1 MSTVRAAITQAL
13 RLLRAA
19 SPGDEPTAE
28 ELSVGLEGAQALV
41 LEIHEARGPLLTLD
55 VSANTIPGENQRL
68 RIQAGADVTV
78 TLPNTVAMAGGCDPY
93 DYGFNPSA
101 TDAAANPAP
110 GSLNPADYVAWR
122 PPTDGARIE
131 IVGTQSGLYFY
142 REDTN
147 AWVAVLGLTVDSELP
162 FNQRLQGAFAALLA
176 ERLAD
181 VLGASGD
188 VTPAQKARITHARE
202 QMFTR
207 TGARR
212 APTRAQYL

>member
-1 MSTVRAAITQAL
+1 MSTVRAAISQAL
-13 RLLRAA
+13 RLLRAS

-28 ELSVGLEGAQALV
+28 ELSAGLEGAQGLV

-55 VSANTIPGENQRL
+55 ISANTIPGENQRL

-78 TLPNTVAMAGGCDPY
+78 TLPNTVAMSGSYDPY
-93 DYGFNPSA
+93 DYGFSA
-101 TDAAANPAP
+101 SDAAVAPAL

-131 IVGTQSGLYFY
+131 IVGTAQGLYFY

-147 AWVAVLGLTVDSELP
+147 AWVSALALAIDSELP

-181 VLGASGD
+181 VLGASGA
-188 VTPAQKARITHARE
+188 VTPAQKARLVHARE

-207 TGARR
+207 TGAQRGE
-212 APTRAQYL
+212 TRAQYF

>member
-1 MSTVRAAITQAL
+1 MSTVRAAISQAM
-13 RLLRAA
+13 RLLRAS
-19 SPGDEPTAE
+19 SPGDEPAAE
-28 ELSVGLEGAQALV
+28 ELSAGLEGAQALV

-55 VSANTIPGENQRL
+55 ISADWTPGENQRL

-78 TLPNTVAMAGGCDPY
+78 TLPNTVATYGGYDPY

-101 TDAAANPAP
+101 SDSAANPAL
-110 GSLNPADYVAWR
+110 GSIGPADYVAWR

-131 IVGTQSGLYFY
+131 IVGTQQGLYFY
-142 REDTN
+142 REDSN
-147 AWVAVLGLTVDSELP
+147 AWVSALSLTVDSELP

-181 VLGASGD
+181 VLGASPE
-188 VTPAQKARITHARE
+188 VTSAQKARLVHARE

-207 TGARR
+207 TGNRH
-212 APTRAQYL
+212 APTRAQYF

>member
-1 MSTVRAAITQAL
+1 MSTVRAAIIQAL

-28 ELSVGLEGAQALV
+28 ELNVGLEGAQALT

-55 VSANTIPGENQRL
+55 ISANWIPGENQRL

-78 TLPNTVAMAGGCDPY
+78 TLPNSVAMFGGYELCDYHFKPPAG
-93 DYGFNPSA
+93 
-101 TDAAANPAP
+101 DAAANPP
-110 GSLNPADYVAWR
+110 IGSTGPADYVAWR

-131 IVGTQSGLYFY
+131 IVGTRQGLYFY

-147 AWVAVLGLTVDSELP
+147 AWVSALGLAVDSELP
-162 FNQRLQGAFAALLA
+162 FSQRLQGAFASLLA

-181 VLGASGD
+181 VLGASGA
-188 VTPAQKARITHARE
+188 VTPAQKARLIHARE

-212 APTRAQYL
+212 ATTRAQYF

>member
-1 MSTVRAAITQAL
+1 MSTVRATIIQAL

-19 SPGDEPTAE
+19 APGDEPTAE

-55 VSANTIPGENQRL
+55 ISAHWTPGENQRL
-68 RIQAGADVTV
+68 RVQAGADVTV
-78 TLPNTVAMAGGCDPY
+78 TLPNTVAMAGSDDPY
-93 DYGFNPSA
+93 DYGFHA
-101 TDAAANPAP
+101 AAANPAL
-110 GSLNPADYVAWR
+110 GSTGPADYVAWR

-131 IVGTQSGLYFY
+131 IVGTQAGLYFY

-147 AWVAVLGLTVDSELP
+147 AWVPALALTVNSELP

-181 VLGASGD
+181 VLGAQAE
-188 VTPAQKARITHARE
+188 VTPAQKARLVHARE

-207 TGARR
+207 TGNRH
-212 APTRAQYL
+212 APTRAGYF

>member
-1 MSTVRAAITQAL
+1 MSTVRAAIAQAL

-19 SPGDEPTAE
+19 SPGDEATAE
-28 ELSVGLEGAQALV
+28 ELGVGLEGAQALV

-55 VSANTIPGENQRL
+55 IAANWTPGENQRL
-68 RIQAGADVTV
+68 RVQAGADVTV
-78 TLPNTVAMAGGCDPY
+78 TLPNTVAMSGSYDPY
-93 DYGFNPSA
+93 DYGFSPA
-101 TDAAANPAP
+101 ACDAAANPAL

-131 IVGTQSGLYFY
+131 IVGSQQGLYFY

-147 AWVAVLGLTVDSELP
+147 AWVSALALTVDSQLP

-181 VLGASGD
+181 VLGASGA
-188 VTPAQKARITHARE
+188 VTPAQKARLTHARE

-207 TGARR
+207 TGTRR
-212 APTRAQYL
+212 AATRAQYF

>member
-1 MSTVRAAITQAL
+1 MSTVRATISQAL
-13 RLLRAA
+13 RLLRAS
-19 SPGDEPTAE
+19 SPGDAPDAE

-55 VSANTIPGENQRL
+55 ISANWTPGENQRL
-68 RIQAGADVTV
+68 RVQAGADVTV
-78 TLPNTVAMAGGCDPY
+78 TLPNTVAMSGSYDPY

-101 TDAAANPAP
+101 CDAAANPAL
-110 GSLNPADYVAWR
+110 GSTGPADYVAWR

-142 REDTN
+142 REDDN
-147 AWVAVLGLTVDSELP
+147 AWVPALSLTLDSELP

-181 VLGASGD
+181 VLGESPE
-188 VTPAQKARITHARE
+188 VTPAQKARLTHARE

-207 TGARR
+207 TGAHRS
-212 APTRAQYL
+212 PTRGAYF